1 MFGRKKKNEKPK
13 YYYPLRVEWK
23 MAIFLFPIG
32 YSMRAVTEYN
42 PDDTYELF
50 CHDVYGVH
58 PRFIGGYPPA
68 VYYSPFIAF
77 GLLIAALLGYST
89 TFFIIFD
96 IGWAL
101 FVWFANWY
109 LTSYERS
116 KYE

>member
-1 MFGRKKKNEKPK
+1 MFGRKKKDEKPK

-32 YSMRAVTEYN
+32 FSMRAVTEYN

-58 PRFIGGYPPA
+58 PQFIGGNPPA
-68 VYYSPFIAF
+68 VYYSPFMALI
-77 GLLIAALLGYST
+77 LLIAALLGYST

-101 FVWFANWY
+101 FVWFANW
-109 LTSYERS
+109 
-116 KYE
+116 

>member
-1 MFGRKKKNEKPK
+1 MFGRKKKDEKTK
-13 YYYPLRVEWK
+13 YYRTLGWQWGG
-23 MAIFLFPIG
+23 LFVYPIG

-58 PRFIGGYPPA
+58 PRFVGGYPPP
-68 VYYSPFIAF
+68 VYYSPFIAL
-77 GLLIAALLGYST
+77 GLLIAALLGEST

-109 LTSYERS
+109 LTSCERS